1 MPVGDLGCPAGD
13 GPAQFVDLGWAG
25 FVLEVVGELQG
36 VAERDGDAVDV
47 VDAPYCLFGVPGGAD
62 FSVGVAGVDLRGV
75 GSLSD
80 GHRHTPGGILSSLLV
95 NIAPV
100 LTVTHQDH
108 PHPPTQYNVLAIEPS
123 DPIGGME
130 RLASQMFR

>member
-1 MPVGDLGCPAGD
+1 MTDGKADTAAAGLPDTFEAERPIELESGDIYRRIRQRMIASITHLPVGQPSA
-13 GPAQFVDLGWAG
+13 A
-25 FVLEVVGELQG
+25 
-36 VAERDGDAVDV
+36 
-47 VDAPYCLFGVPGGAD
+47 LFTWSA
-62 FSVGVAGVDLRGV
+62 DLRGV